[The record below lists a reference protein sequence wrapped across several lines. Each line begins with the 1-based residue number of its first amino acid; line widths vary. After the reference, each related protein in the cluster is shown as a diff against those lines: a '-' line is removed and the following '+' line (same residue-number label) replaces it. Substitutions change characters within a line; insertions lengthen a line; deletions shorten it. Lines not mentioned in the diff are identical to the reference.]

1 MEFGELLSFLC
12 QSKRAEELMLRRID
26 KVSKKAVKE
35 AIRAVLKKK
44 HEEIL
49 FAYLHGSF
57 VKKDAFHDIDVAIY
71 LKRMP
76 ASVLEYELQME
87 TDLLEALRKYIVD
100 VRVLNGAPLSFKY
113 NVIKDGIVLLS
124 KDDDK
129 GQILRRKLIKV
140 SSVLDL
146 VHNLVYIIT
155 NGGV

>member
-1 MEFGELLSFLC
+1 
-12 QSKRAEELMLRRID
+12 
-26 KVSKKAVKE
+26 VSKKAVKE
-35 AIRAVLKKK
+35 AIRAVFKK

-57 VKKDAFHDIDVAIY
+57 VKKDAFRDIDVAIY
-71 LKRMP
+71 LERMP

-87 TDLLEALRKYIVD
+87 TDLMEALRKYIID

-129 GQILRRKLIKV
+129 RADFEEKTIVLYLDFLPYRKLY
-140 SSVLDL
+140 LRETL
-146 VHNLVYIIT
+146 
-155 NGGV
+155 GVEV

>member
-1 MEFGELLSFLC
+1 
-12 QSKRAEELMLRRID
+12 MLRRID

-35 AIRAVLKKK
+35 AIRAVFKK

-57 VKKDAFHDIDVAIY
+57 VKKDAFRDIDVAIY
-71 LKRMP
+71 LERMP

-87 TDLLEALRKYIVD
+87 TDLMKALRKYIVD

-129 GQILRRKLIKV
+129 RADFEEKTIVFYLDFLPYRKLY
-140 SSVLDL
+140 LRETL
-146 VHNLVYIIT
+146 
-155 NGGV
+155 GVEV

>member
-1 MEFGELLSFLC
+1 
-12 QSKRAEELMLRRID
+12 MLRRID

-35 AIRAVLKKK
+35 AIRAVFKK

-57 VKKDAFHDIDVAIY
+57 VKKDAFCDIDVAIY
-71 LKRMP
+71 LERMP

-87 TDLLEALRKYIVD
+87 TDLMKALKKYIVD

-129 GQILRRKLIKV
+129 RADFEEKTIILYLDFLPYRKSYLKET
-140 SSVLDL
+140 L
-146 VHNLVYIIT
+146 
-155 NGGV
+155 GVEV

>member
-1 MEFGELLSFLC
+1 
-12 QSKRAEELMLRRID
+12 MLRRID

-35 AIRAVLKKK
+35 AIRAVLKK

-71 LKRMP
+71 LERMP

-87 TDLLEALRKYIVD
+87 TDLMKALRKYIVD

-113 NVIKDGIVLLS
+113 NVIKNGIVLLS

-129 GQILRRKLIKV
+129 RADFEEKTIVLYLDFLPYRKLY
-140 SSVLDL
+140 LRETL
-146 VHNLVYIIT
+146 
-155 NGGV
+155 GVEV

>member
-1 MEFGELLSFLC
+1 
-12 QSKRAEELMLRRID
+12 MLRRID

-35 AIRAVLKKK
+35 AIREVLKN

-57 VKKDAFHDIDVAIY
+57 VKKDAFRDIDVAIY
-71 LKRMP
+71 LERMP

-87 TDLLEALRKYIVD
+87 TDLMKALRKYIID

-129 GQILRRKLIKV
+129 RADFEEKTIVLYLDFLPYRKLY
-140 SSVLDL
+140 LRETL
-146 VHNLVYIIT
+146 
-155 NGGV
+155 GVEV

>member
-1 MEFGELLSFLC
+1 
-12 QSKRAEELMLRRID
+12 MLRSID

-35 AIRAVLKKK
+35 AIREMLKK

-57 VKKDAFHDIDVAIY
+57 VKKDAFRDIDVAIY
-71 LKRMP
+71 LERMP

-87 TDLLEALRKYIVD
+87 TDLMKALRKYIVD

-129 GQILRRKLIKV
+129 RADFEEKTIVFYLDFLPYRKLY
-140 SSVLDL
+140 LRETL
-146 VHNLVYIIT
+146 
-155 NGGV
+155 GVEV

>member
-1 MEFGELLSFLC
+1 
-12 QSKRAEELMLRRID
+12 MLRRID

-35 AIRAVLKKK
+35 AIRAVFKK

-57 VKKDAFHDIDVAIY
+57 VKKDAFRDIDVAIY
-71 LKRMP
+71 LERMP

-87 TDLLEALRKYIVD
+87 TDLMEALRKYIID

-129 GQILRRKLIKV
+129 RADFEEKTIILYLDFLPYRKLY
-140 SSVLDL
+140 LRETL
-146 VHNLVYIIT
+146 
-155 NGGV
+155 GVEV

>member
-1 MEFGELLSFLC
+1 
-12 QSKRAEELMLRRID
+12 MLRRID

-35 AIRAVLKKK
+35 AIRAVFKK

-57 VKKDAFHDIDVAIY
+57 VKKDAFRDIDVAIY
-71 LKRMP
+71 LERMP

-87 TDLLEALRKYIVD
+87 TDLMKALRKYIID

-129 GQILRRKLIKV
+129 RADFEEKTIVLYLDFLPYRKLY
-140 SSVLDL
+140 LRETL
-146 VHNLVYIIT
+146 
-155 NGGV
+155 GVEV

>member
-1 MEFGELLSFLC
+1 
-12 QSKRAEELMLRRID
+12 MLRRID

-35 AIRAVLKKK
+35 AIRAVFKK

-57 VKKDAFHDIDVAIY
+57 VKKDAFRDIDVAIY
-71 LKRMP
+71 LERMP

-87 TDLLEALRKYIVD
+87 TDLMKALRKYIVD

-129 GQILRRKLIKV
+129 RADFEEKTIILYLDFLPYRKSYLKET
-140 SSVLDL
+140 L
-146 VHNLVYIIT
+146 
-155 NGGV
+155 GVEV

>member
-1 MEFGELLSFLC
+1 
-12 QSKRAEELMLRRID
+12 MLRRID

-35 AIRAVLKKK
+35 AIRAVFKK

-57 VKKDAFHDIDVAIY
+57 VKKDAFRDIDVAIY
-71 LKRMP
+71 LERMP

-87 TDLLEALRKYIVD
+87 TDLMKALKKYIVD

-129 GQILRRKLIKV
+129 RADFEEKTIVFYLDFLPYRKLY
-140 SSVLDL
+140 LRETL
-146 VHNLVYIIT
+146 
-155 NGGV
+155 GVEV

>member
-1 MEFGELLSFLC
+1 
-12 QSKRAEELMLRRID
+12 MLRRID

-35 AIRAVLKKK
+35 AIREVLKN

-71 LKRMP
+71 LERMP

-87 TDLLEALRKYIVD
+87 TDLMKALRKYIID

-129 GQILRRKLIKV
+129 RADFEEKTIVLYLDFLPYRKLY
-140 SSVLDL
+140 LRETL
-146 VHNLVYIIT
+146 
-155 NGGV
+155 GVEV

>member
-1 MEFGELLSFLC
+1 
-12 QSKRAEELMLRRID
+12 MLRRID

-35 AIRAVLKKK
+35 AIREVLKN

-71 LKRMP
+71 LERMP

-87 TDLLEALRKYIVD
+87 TDLMEALRKYIID

-129 GQILRRKLIKV
+129 RADFEEKTIVLYLDFLPYRKLY
-140 SSVLDL
+140 LRETL
-146 VHNLVYIIT
+146 
-155 NGGV
+155 GVEV

>member
-1 MEFGELLSFLC
+1 
-12 QSKRAEELMLRRID
+12 
-26 KVSKKAVKE
+26 VSKKAVKE
-35 AIRAVLKKK
+35 AIRAVLKN

-71 LKRMP
+71 LERMP

-87 TDLLEALRKYIVD
+87 TDLMEALRKYIID

-129 GQILRRKLIKV
+129 RADFEEKTIVLYLDFLPYRKLYLKET
-140 SSVLDL
+140 L
-146 VHNLVYIIT
+146 
-155 NGGV
+155 GVEV

>member
-1 MEFGELLSFLC
+1 M
-12 QSKRAEELMLRRID
+12 
-26 KVSKKAVKE
+26 SKKAVKE
-35 AIRAVLKKK
+35 AIREVLKN

-71 LKRMP
+71 LERMP

-87 TDLLEALRKYIVD
+87 TDLMKALKKYIVD

-129 GQILRRKLIKV
+129 RADFEEKTIVLYLDFLPYRKLY
-140 SSVLDL
+140 LRETL
-146 VHNLVYIIT
+146 
-155 NGGV
+155 GVEV

>member
-1 MEFGELLSFLC
+1 M
-12 QSKRAEELMLRRID
+12 EELMLRSID

-35 AIRAVLKKK
+35 AIREMLKK

-57 VKKDAFHDIDVAIY
+57 VKKDAFRDIDVAIY
-71 LKRMP
+71 LERMP

-87 TDLLEALRKYIVD
+87 TDLMKALRKYIVD

-129 GQILRRKLIKV
+129 RADFEEKTIVLYLDFLPYRKLY
-140 SSVLDL
+140 LRETL
-146 VHNLVYIIT
+146 
-155 NGGV
+155 GVEV

>member
-1 MEFGELLSFLC
+1 
-12 QSKRAEELMLRRID
+12 MLRRID

-35 AIRAVLKKK
+35 AIRAVFKK

-57 VKKDAFHDIDVAIY
+57 VKKDAFRDIDVAIY
-71 LKRMP
+71 LERMP

-87 TDLLEALRKYIVD
+87 TDLMKALKKYIVD

-129 GQILRRKLIKV
+129 RADFEEKTIVLYLDFLPYRKLY
-140 SSVLDL
+140 LRETL
-146 VHNLVYIIT
+146 
-155 NGGV
+155 GVEV

>member
-1 MEFGELLSFLC
+1 
-12 QSKRAEELMLRRID
+12 MLRRID

-35 AIRAVLKKK
+35 AIREVLKK

-71 LKRMP
+71 LERMP

-87 TDLLEALRKYIVD
+87 TELMKALGKYIVD
-100 VRVLNGAPLSFKY
+100 VRILNDAPLSFKY

-129 GQILRRKLIKV
+129 RADFEEKTIVFYLDFLPYRKLY
-140 SSVLDL
+140 LRETL
-146 VHNLVYIIT
+146 
-155 NGGV
+155 GVEV

>member
-1 MEFGELLSFLC
+1 
-12 QSKRAEELMLRRID
+12 MLRRID

-35 AIRAVLKKK
+35 AIRAVFKK

-57 VKKDAFHDIDVAIY
+57 VKKDAFRDIDVAIY
-71 LKRMP
+71 LERMP

-87 TDLLEALRKYIVD
+87 TDLMKALKKYIVD

-129 GQILRRKLIKV
+129 RADFEEKTIILYLDFLPYRKLY
-140 SSVLDL
+140 LRETL
-146 VHNLVYIIT
+146 
-155 NGGV
+155 GVEV

>member
-1 MEFGELLSFLC
+1 M
-12 QSKRAEELMLRRID
+12 
-26 KVSKKAVKE
+26 SKKAVKE
-35 AIRAVLKKK
+35 AIRAVFKK

-57 VKKDAFHDIDVAIY
+57 VKKDAFRDIDVAIY
-71 LKRMP
+71 LERMP

-87 TDLLEALRKYIVD
+87 TDLMKALRKYIVD

-129 GQILRRKLIKV
+129 RADFEEKTIILYLDFLPYRKSYLRET
-140 SSVLDL
+140 L
-146 VHNLVYIIT
+146 
-155 NGGV
+155 GVEV

>member
-1 MEFGELLSFLC
+1 
-12 QSKRAEELMLRRID
+12 MLRSID

-35 AIRAVLKKK
+35 AIREMLKK

-57 VKKDAFHDIDVAIY
+57 VKKDAFRDIDVAIY
-71 LKRMP
+71 LERMP

-87 TDLLEALRKYIVD
+87 TELT
-100 VRVLNGAPLSFKY
+100 FKY

-129 GQILRRKLIKV
+129 
-140 SSVLDL
+140 SVLCA
-146 VHNLVYIIT
+146 
-155 NGGV
+155 

>member
-1 MEFGELLSFLC
+1 M
-12 QSKRAEELMLRRID
+12 
-26 KVSKKAVKE
+26 SKKAVKE
-35 AIRAVLKKK
+35 AIRAVLKN

-71 LKRMP
+71 LERMP

-87 TDLLEALRKYIVD
+87 TDLMEALRKYIID

-129 GQILRRKLIKV
+129 RADFEEKTIVLYLDFLPYRKLY
-140 SSVLDL
+140 LRETL
-146 VHNLVYIIT
+146 
-155 NGGV
+155 GVEV

>member
-1 MEFGELLSFLC
+1 
-12 QSKRAEELMLRRID
+12 
-26 KVSKKAVKE
+26 VSKKAVKE
-35 AIRAVLKKK
+35 AIRAVLKN

-57 VKKDAFHDIDVAIY
+57 VKKDVFHDIDVAIY
-71 LKRMP
+71 LERMP

-87 TDLLEALRKYIVD
+87 TDLMEALRKYIID

-129 GQILRRKLIKV
+129 RADFEEKTIVLYLDFLPYHKLYLRETL
-140 SSVLDL
+140 
-146 VHNLVYIIT
+146 
-155 NGGV
+155 GVEV

>member
-1 MEFGELLSFLC
+1 
-12 QSKRAEELMLRRID
+12 MLRRID

-35 AIRAVLKKK
+35 AIRAVFKK

-57 VKKDAFHDIDVAIY
+57 VKKDAFRDIDVAIY
-71 LKRMP
+71 LERMP

-87 TDLLEALRKYIVD
+87 TDLMKALRKYIVD

-129 GQILRRKLIKV
+129 RADFEEKTIVLYLDFLPYRKLY
-140 SSVLDL
+140 LRETL
-146 VHNLVYIIT
+146 
-155 NGGV
+155 GVEV

>member
-1 MEFGELLSFLC
+1 
-12 QSKRAEELMLRRID
+12 MLRRID

-35 AIRAVLKKK
+35 AIRAMFKK

-57 VKKDAFHDIDVAIY
+57 VKKDAFRDIDVAIY
-71 LKRMP
+71 LERMP

-87 TDLLEALRKYIVD
+87 TDLMKALRKYIVD

-129 GQILRRKLIKV
+129 RADFEEKTIVLYLDFLPYRKLY
-140 SSVLDL
+140 LRETL
-146 VHNLVYIIT
+146 
-155 NGGV
+155 GVEV

>member
-1 MEFGELLSFLC
+1 M
-12 QSKRAEELMLRRID
+12 
-26 KVSKKAVKE
+26 SKKAVKE
-35 AIRAVLKKK
+35 AIRAVFKK

-57 VKKDAFHDIDVAIY
+57 VKKDAFRDIDVAIY
-71 LKRMP
+71 LERMP

-87 TDLLEALRKYIVD
+87 TDLMKALRKYIVD

-129 GQILRRKLIKV
+129 RADFEEKTIVLYLDFLPYRKLY
-140 SSVLDL
+140 LRETL
-146 VHNLVYIIT
+146 
-155 NGGV
+155 GVEV

>member
-1 MEFGELLSFLC
+1 
-12 QSKRAEELMLRRID
+12 MLRRID

-35 AIRAVLKKK
+35 AIRAVFKK

-57 VKKDAFHDIDVAIY
+57 VKKDAFRDIDVAIY
-71 LKRMP
+71 LERMP

-87 TDLLEALRKYIVD
+87 TDLMKALRKYIID

-129 GQILRRKLIKV
+129 RADFEEKTIILYLDFLPYRKSYLKET
-140 SSVLDL
+140 L
-146 VHNLVYIIT
+146 
-155 NGGV
+155 GVEV

>member
-1 MEFGELLSFLC
+1 
-12 QSKRAEELMLRRID
+12 MLRRID

-35 AIRAVLKKK
+35 AIRAVFKK

-57 VKKDAFHDIDVAIY
+57 VKKDAFRDIDVAIY
-71 LKRMP
+71 LERMP

-87 TDLLEALRKYIVD
+87 TDLMKALKKYIVD

-129 GQILRRKLIKV
+129 RADFEEKTIILYLDFLPYRKSYLKET
-140 SSVLDL
+140 L
-146 VHNLVYIIT
+146 
-155 NGGV
+155 GVEV